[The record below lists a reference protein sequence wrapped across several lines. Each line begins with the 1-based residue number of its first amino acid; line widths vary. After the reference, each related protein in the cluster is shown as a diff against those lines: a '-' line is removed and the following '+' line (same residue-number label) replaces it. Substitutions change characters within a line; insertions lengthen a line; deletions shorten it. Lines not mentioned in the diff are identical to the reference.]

1 MSRRHKM
8 EVGGLN
14 IKLHPHSD
22 EIYRNFIHDL
32 YSLKASAKVH
42 GDRHG
47 LITSLDRR
55 SNENEVVAG
64 VLTTFLEIDDDGR
77 WFNTD
82 TMKEASD
89 NERETIIIPNN
100 LRPNSK
106 AFRFQFSLKRHELV
120 FEHYSEG
127 DILTHNSAERFFKNL
142 TSRRKIVN
150 TYGDV
155 KMSIIQ
161 SKGSAEKI
169 FTIPRIT
176 DLEILI
182 EKPNADIWGE
192 DFEEQAE
199 EHLEEKNAR
208 SMRVSYKSERGQGI
222 KRDDELDA
230 LIRASVNNG
239 RSIAKGYGP
248 KGHQIVSTDSYPKV
262 EQEMYEQDDAPSQ
275 VFSRLAGIFRR

>member
-1 MSRRHKM
+1 MARRHKM

-14 IKLHPHSD
+14 VRVHPHS
-22 EIYRNFIHDL
+22 EAIYRDLIHDL
-32 YSLKASAKVH
+32 YGLRAIAKIH

-55 SNENEVVAG
+55 NQENTIVAG
-64 VLTTFLEIDDDGR
+64 VLTTFLEIDSGGE
-77 WFNTD
+77 WFNTE
-82 TMKEASD
+82 TMREASD
-89 NERETIIIPNN
+89 NEIESIMIPEN
-100 LRPNSK
+100 LRPNAK
-106 AFRFQFSLKRHELV
+106 YFRFQFDVRRHELI

-127 DILTHNSAERFFKNL
+127 DILTHNSALKFFDNL
-142 TSRRKIVN
+142 AYNRRITNK
-150 TYGDV
+150 YGDV
-155 KMSIIQ
+155 KISIIQ
-161 SKGSAEKI
+161 SRGSAEKI

-208 SMRVSYKSERGQGI
+208 SMRVSYKSEQGQGI
-222 KRDDELDA
+222 RRDDELDA

-239 RSIAKGYGP
+239 RSVAKGYGP
-248 KGHQIVSTDSYPKV
+248 SGHLIISTDSYPKV
-262 EQEMYEQDDAPSQ
+262 EQEVYEPDEAPSQ
-275 VFSRLAGIFRR
+275 VFQRLARIFRR